1 MMAGRAH
8 GARLPSAPEIS
19 ARRAESRNWN
29 CIMARRRAEA
39 LADAPARSEAA
50 LLSLALVGDC
60 KWQPPQERARHSR
73 RSPLP

>member
-1 MMAGRAH
+1 
-8 GARLPSAPEIS
+8 
-19 ARRAESRNWN
+19 
-29 CIMARRRAEA
+29 MARRRAEA